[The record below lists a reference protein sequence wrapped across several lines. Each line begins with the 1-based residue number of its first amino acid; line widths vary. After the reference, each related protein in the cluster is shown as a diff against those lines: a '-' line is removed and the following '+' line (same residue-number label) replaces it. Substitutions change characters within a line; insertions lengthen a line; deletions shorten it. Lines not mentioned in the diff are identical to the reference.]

1 MDPHFLCNVL
11 NTVAAL
17 AMVAPSKV
25 IQAVGCLR
33 QFLRASFAQE
43 ERALVPLEE
52 ELALVRFGEQ
62 LSVDET
68 IDPGLLQALITR
80 IPIQTKCGILTES
93 GGISTTPSLIRR
105 QHRNQKQPCHG
116 GRCG

>member
-1 MDPHFLCNVL
+1 M
-11 NTVAAL
+11 
-17 AMVAPSKV
+17 
-25 IQAVGCLR
+25 
-33 QFLRASFAQE
+33 
-43 ERALVPLEE
+43 PLEE